1 MRMKARTPGW
11 IDNVKI
17 TVPGG
22 PLDTYTVT
30 FVDGVTGGI
39 IGTDEVLPGE
49 PASAPEPPEHDNGIM
64 PYIFMGWDAD
74 FSSVDSDMTVTA
86 QYLLLGDVDGN
97 GITNITDAT
106 LIMRHIVGLEP
117 LYGDALTAA
126 NINGDAN
133 INMTDATV
141 LIRAILGLESVL

>member
-1 MRMKARTPGW
+1 
-11 IDNVKI
+11 
-17 TVPGG
+17 
-22 PLDTYTVT
+22 
-30 FVDGVTGGI
+30 
-39 IGTDEVLPGE
+39 
-49 PASAPEPPEHDNGIM
+49 
-64 PYIFMGWDAD
+64 MGWDAD

-106 LIMRHIVGLEP
+106 LIIRHIVGLEP